1 MVREFHDLQQTT
13 KTVAEIT
20 AKFRERALLIP
31 QYATDEDMRRT
42 RYHSMLREDIRE
54 FVSFTGCKTLN
65 EMVDKAREREMELE
79 SRTKRKTE
87 QVQAAGAQAKK
98 PKNSDSSSKGQ
109 QGRGRCAKCGRFHS
123 GACRTAGMSG
133 CYSCCQ

>member
-13 KTVAEIT
+13 ETVAEIT

-31 QYATDEDMRRT
+31 QYAEDEDLRKT

-54 FVSFTGCKTLN
+54 FVNFTGCKTLN
-65 EMVDKAREREMELE
+65 EMVDKAHEREMELE

-87 QVQAAGAQAKK
+87 
-98 PKNSDSSSKGQ
+98 
-109 QGRGRCAKCGRFHS
+109 
-123 GACRTAGMSG
+123 
-133 CYSCCQ
+133 